1 MLIRNWKKKEKLR
14 RVREEYG
21 LKKILLIVV
30 RVNELYI
37 VSKIK

>member
-1 MLIRNWKKKEKLR
+1 MLIREIEKKKKLLR
-14 RVREEYG
+14 REEYG